1 MKSKIRL
8 DRAKVSSKQATKF
21 AISIGKSMFSSAMF
35 DFERMRSLG
44 YNSNGADDL
53 SVFISMRFR
62 LSTLML
68 ICMRFHLYPLSRAFS
83 NRCVFD
89 ENAQRFSV
97 DRRPKRIEMYA
108 FSNENA
114 VVWTGPQSRF

>member
-1 MKSKIRL
+1 
-8 DRAKVSSKQATKF
+8 
-21 AISIGKSMFSSAMF
+21 
-35 DFERMRSLG
+35 
-44 YNSNGADDL
+44 
-53 SVFISMRFR
+53 
-62 LSTLML
+62 
-68 ICMRFHLYPLSRAFS
+68 MRFHLYPLSRAFS

-114 VVWTGPQSRF
+114 LVWTGPNTIENGGVFAKTEVFENAL

>member
-8 DRAKVSSKQATKF
+8 DRARLSSKQATKF

-53 SVFISMRFR
+53 SVFISMRFHFDAF
-62 LSTLML
+62 STVHTNADLYAFSFVSTFESVFKSNGGAFSMKTL
-68 ICMRFHLYPLSRAFS
+68 RVLVWTEGLNASKCMRFQTKTH
-83 NRCVFD
+83 
-89 ENAQRFSV
+89 
-97 DRRPKRIEMYA
+97 
-108 FSNENA
+108 
-114 VVWTGPQSRF
+114 